1 MIELQSI
8 VKDFNVKG
16 GNVHAVRDVSIKI
29 DDGEIF
35 GIIGFSGAGKS
46 TLVRCINLLE
56 KPTSG
61 KVIIDGRDL
70 TAMDEKQLREERK
83 KIGMIFQHFNLMR
96 ARTVYGNIAF
106 PLKKSGLSK
115 EEKDKKIMSLLN
127 LVGLED
133 KKDAYPSQLSGGQK

>member
-56 KPTSG
+56 KPTSI
-61 KVIIDGRDL
+61 KTLVDTLQAAL
-70 TAMDEKQLREERK
+70 TAKPSIELSPSRPTQSPTQPVAGENQEEKLLVSLRNRIDFSLPLREARDQFERAY
-83 KIGMIFQHFNLMR
+83 FSYL
-96 ARTVYGNIAF
+96 
-106 PLKKSGLSK
+106 LEK
-115 EEKDKKIMSLLN
+115 ENYSMTE
-127 LVGLED
+127 
-133 KKDAYPSQLSGGQK
+133 

>member
-8 VKDFNVKG
+8 VKDFNVKS
-16 GNVHAVRDVSIKI
+16 GNVHAVREVSIKI

-106 PLKKSGLSK
+106 PLKKRRTK
-115 EEKDKKIMSLLN
+115 R
-127 LVGLED
+127 
-133 KKDAYPSQLSGGQK
+133 

>member
-115 EEKDKKIMSLLN
+115 EEKDKKIMSLLI
-127 LVGLED
+127 LMTLG
-133 KKDAYPSQLSGGQK
+133 K